1 MCFGMRISS
10 PFHLNTLN
18 IPIQNINCPK
28 NAKNACADIIEKGTL
43 PWSLNRDIFDSIVA
57 SAHALLAF
65 LGQLIF

>member
-1 MCFGMRISS
+1 MN
-10 PFHLNTLN
+10 PFHLSTLN

-43 PWSLNRDIFDSIVA
+43 PWFVNKDTFDSNVA
-57 SAHALLAF
+57 SAHAFWAF